1 MRFTTVAAAAAYF
14 STASAL
20 YLPPDLAQRYSQ
32 HPDNGRFYIKD
43 PYYVSSDARPDP
55 AEMIKLGIMK
65 PIRPRPI
72 KESTSEPEK
81 FSPGTKKLL
90 ENITP
95 PEDKKDKFVPDVEGC
110 ANAQNGSEE
119 SDRCVHYSHIQIH
132 KAVPRSVEK
141 RQKGPDPAKVDLDE
155 PEDALTPLL
164 GPILD
169 QVGERYKPLIPK
181 KLGVEENEATVTHVQ
196 QENGKVIIYP
206 KSKPKQRNHEFLEG
220 LIGKIGL
227 PNKRSEA
234 SGAKDHGNDATKQKD
249 CDKEKNDE
257 LLGNVI
263 DKVEQRVKPQ
273 TPTFSKDKRK
283 FTEGAGEKLIEDLI
297 KKAEE
302 RARAQIPTE
311 QGEVADDDEGLED
324 LLEQARLQ
332 HKTLEPRWSARLRQK
347 ASPLEKKIRKK
358 QGKPE
363 FGALRWSVFPD
374 SNDDAES
381 YPVGVNLRGYSREY
395 LSGLLVLEF
404 NELCRKNPENCIKP
418 KDNGPREF
426 TPITLEAKARL
437 EDMKK
442 YAMAHTS
449 PDDFR
454 AQRYLKDEKAENAPE
469 IEFWISKKGVWYR
482 AKYDDDEPGAQEA
495 RAALDERF
503 RALRLGPEAGWFK
516 AVSDSPPHWPGI
528 IVHVRSG

>member
-32 HPDNGRFYIKD
+32 HTDNGRFYIKD

-95 PEDKKDKFVPDVEGC
+95 PKDKNDKFVPDVEAC
-110 ANAQNGSEE
+110 ANAQNGGEE

-132 KAVPRSVEK
+132 KSVPRSVEK
-141 RQKGPDPAKVDLDE
+141 RQKEPDPAKVDLDE
-155 PEDALTPLL
+155 PEDALAPLL

-196 QENGKVIIYP
+196 QENGK
-206 KSKPKQRNHEFLEG
+206 
-220 LIGKIGL
+220 
-227 PNKRSEA
+227 
-234 SGAKDHGNDATKQKD
+234 KD

-311 QGEVADDDEGLED
+311 QGEVADDDEDLED

-482 AKYDDDEPGAQEA
+482 AKYDDDEPGAQEE